1 MIRPLRRDTG
11 FSLIEF
17 LMTAVILGIG
27 LLGLAALTTT
37 AMRSYGGSRTRD
49 TAIALSGSV
58 LDQLALDGRISAQM
72 RSSGGTVPA
81 TALVANAADGA
92 ANAYADPATT
102 WTTFDLQ
109 GQPSQAAPIF
119 NITWVRRAAKGL
131 TPAASSLT
139 AASEVVVNVQWS
151 EEVKSAAAGTTTLEP
166 RYISTSRVIRY

>member
-1 MIRPLRRDTG
+1 MIRPLRQDTG

-27 LLGLAALTTT
+27 LLGLAALTST
-37 AMRSYGGSRTRD
+37 AMGSYGGSRTRN
-49 TAIALSGSV
+49 TAIALSSSV
-58 LDQLALDGRISAQM
+58 LDQMALDGRISAQM
-72 RSSGGTVPA
+72 RSSGGAVPT
-81 TALVANAADGA
+81 TALVANAVDGA
-92 ANAYADPATT
+92 VNAYADPATT

-131 TPAASSLT
+131 APAASSLS
-139 AASEVVVNVQWS
+139 AASEVVVNVQWT
-151 EEVKSAAAGTTTLEP
+151 EEIKSASTGTTTLNP